1 MVYSMT
7 GFGRASTVWEGKTLQ
22 VEIRSLNSKQ
32 GELRL
37 RMPGAYRDKEAEI
50 RKQITEA
57 ADRGKI
63 DFNLNVESPFES
75 APNLIN
81 ESLFISYTNQLKSL
95 IHRTGLQDQSLLS
108 SVLRLP
114 NVVGTEDSTLEE
126 AEWTEFQKIFQE
138 ALQQFT
144 QFRLTEGKSIDQDL
158 RLRISSILTLL
169 EQVGPFEKERM
180 ERQRLKLQNLL
191 IEQVGAGKIDNN
203 RFEQEL
209 IFYLEKM
216 DITEEKVRLAQHCEY
231 FMETMNQPGMAK
243 GRTLNFIGQEIGREI
258 NTLGAKANDSSMQ
271 RCVVQMKDEL
281 EKIKEQLAN
290 IV

>member
-37 RMPGAYRDKEAEI
+37 RLPAAYRDKEAEI

-63 DFNLNVESPFES
+63 DFNLNVESPLES

-81 ESLFISYTNQLKSL
+81 ESLFLSYTNQLKSL
-95 IHRTGLQDQSLLS
+95 IHRAGLQDQSLLS

-114 NVVGTEDSTLEE
+114 NVVGSEDSTLEE

-158 RLRISSILTLL
+158 RLRINSILSLL
-169 EQVGPFEKERM
+169 VQVGPFEKERI
-180 ERQRLKLQNLL
+180 ERQRIKLQNLL
-191 IEQVGAGKIDNN
+191 VEQVGAGKIDNN